1 LTIDGRE
8 FEVARRELYLD
19 GIESI
24 EVISNF
30 ALYYLILQGD
40 GSPREKG

>member
-8 FEVARRELYLD
+8 FEVAKRPLFLD
-19 GIESI
+19 GSEII
-24 EVISNF
+24 DAISNF